1 MAQDYSQLITSE
13 HNQKPNFTAMVRAVT
28 GTFGSIQDFDKTLP
42 LAFDLDTAEGAQL
55 DQIGLWVGQ
64 TRLIPGVL
72 LVEFF
77 GFQDNPAALSYG
89 EEGNPSVGGRFY
101 NEGEPI
107 DATSLLADPEYRLII
122 RGRIVRNHAK
132 GRTSDFI
139 QAINFMFQS
148 QSVIDDM
155 FNDMQIG
162 VYIGRPLNLVER
174 AIILNLDILPR
185 PAGVRIATYAYYD
198 SINGYLGFEGQP
210 NAVPFAEEATAG
222 VSGFLAEEFS

>member
-64 TRLIPGVL
+64 SRLIPGVL

-77 GFQDNPAALSYG
+77 GFIDNPAALGYG
-89 EEGNPSVGGRFY
+89 EEGNASVGGRFY
-101 NEGEPI
+101 DEGEPI
-107 DATSLLADPEYRLII
+107 DATSLLADPEFRLLI

-132 GRTSDFI
+132 GLTSDFVR
-139 QAINFMFQS
+139 AINFMFQTV
-148 QSVIDDM
+148 SVIDDRY
-155 FNDMQIG
+155 NDMTIG

-185 PAGVRIATYAYYD
+185 PAGVAVTYYGYYD

-210 NAVPFAEEATAG
+210 GAVPFTEEGYTG
-222 VSGFLAEEFS
+222 VSGFLLEEFA

>member
-1 MAQDYSQLITSE
+1 MAQDYSQLITSQ
-13 HNQKPNFTAMVRAVT
+13 HNKSPRYKAMVSAVS
-28 GTFGSIQDFDKTLP
+28 GAWGSISDFNLLMP
-42 LAFDLDTAEGAQL
+42 EYFDLDTAEGVQL

-64 TRLIPGVL
+64 SRLIPGVL

-77 GFQDNPAALSYG
+77 GFEDNPAALGFGS
-89 EEGNPSVGGRFY
+89 EGNPSVGGRFY

-132 GRTSDFI
+132 GLTSDFI
-139 QAINFMFQS
+139 RAISFMFQAA
-148 QSVIDDM
+148 SVIDDYGNM
-155 FNDMQIG
+155 SIG
-162 VYIGRPLNLVER
+162 VYIGRPITLVER

-185 PAGVRIATYAYYD
+185 PAGVRIANYGYYD

-210 NAVPFAEEATAG
+210 GAVPFAEEGSVGPA
-222 VSGFLAEEFS
+222 GFLLEEFS